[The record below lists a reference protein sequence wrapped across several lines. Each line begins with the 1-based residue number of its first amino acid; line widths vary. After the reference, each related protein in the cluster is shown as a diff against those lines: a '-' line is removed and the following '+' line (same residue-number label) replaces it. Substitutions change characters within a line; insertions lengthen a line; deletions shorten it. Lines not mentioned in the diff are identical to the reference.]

1 MMEPIDV
8 YIMYCAMKAHF
19 SKTNYD
25 FHKYGGKTK
34 VSRDSFYKRKDRHFF
49 VKLSKKYKTNV
60 EIENY
65 YVSNFIK
72 DKRGYIAN
80 FTTENYEEWLLRRQ
94 NFFNLFTK
102 EMQPFIKE
110 FQRFKCPFEPLFE
123 VKINNH
129 PKLLKEFLGN
139 RVSLETMIIL
149 DEIFEYSKQWDKE
162 LEDDII
168 WIDLKKMIKN
178 YKGFLTINKNKYRI
192 ELLKL
197 IEESS

>member
-1 MMEPIDV
+1 MEPIDV

-19 SKTNYD
+19 SKTDYD

-80 FTTENYEEWLLRRQ
+80 FTTENYEEWLIRRQ

-110 FQRFKCPFEPLFE
+110 FEPLFE
-123 VKINNH
+123 VKSNNH

-149 DEIFEYSKQWDKE
+149 DEILKYSKQWDKQ

-168 WIDLKKMIKN
+168 WIDLKKMMKN

-192 ELLKL
+192 KLLKL
-197 IEESS
+197 IEESI